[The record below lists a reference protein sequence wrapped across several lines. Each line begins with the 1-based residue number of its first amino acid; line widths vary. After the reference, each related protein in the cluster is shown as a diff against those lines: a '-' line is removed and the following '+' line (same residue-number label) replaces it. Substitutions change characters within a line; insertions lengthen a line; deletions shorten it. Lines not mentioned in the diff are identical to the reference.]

1 MEPGTSDFVYEILI
15 EGVLDSSW
23 ADWLDGIEVLPQKTG
38 ETILI
43 GPVADQSAL
52 HGIIN
57 RLHNLG
63 LVIISINRT
72 GIRAE

>member
-1 MEPGTSDFVYEILI
+1 MEPGTSGFVYKILI
-15 EGVLDSSW
+15 EGILDSDW
-23 ADWLDGIEVLPQKTG
+23 ADWLDGIEVFPQKTG

-72 GIRAE
+72 GSRSE